1 MKILIPVFVGA
12 IIGYCTNWLA
22 IKMLFKPLEEKKIL
36 GIKIPFTP
44 GLIPKERY
52 RIAKSV
58 GEVVGE
64 NLLSREKIAGI
75 LSSEATR
82 LKINK
87 LFLRKIE
94 ENKNNNRTLNS
105 IIGGIDEKKIAERK
119 RRLSGFIC
127 EYLLRTVK
135 DYNLKESVIRTIDY
149 DLIIE
154 ELVGKIESN
163 EKTIGQVIPEDVNK
177 KIPVLVEENREFI
190 IGAFRELLEA
200 EDTSSK
206 IRVEIESFLDNS
218 LGKMVTMFIGID
230 TITEKVLNGINK
242 YLYSKK
248 GEDNIIELTNSI
260 IGKAMDLDFKSLSI
274 LVEPINTKEVEEVAN
289 DYLIKK
295 IDILIN
301 SHPFKEIL
309 MDNIERSIEN
319 ILDMETSQII
329 GYIDLENLE
338 DNVRDLYEVSSS
350 SIETL
355 ILELVNLFD
364 VSKIVEDEINSF
376 EIEYTEKL
384 ILDIADRELRAITRL
399 GALLGA
405 LLGLLSPILQNI

>member
-1 MKILIPVFVGA
+1 M
-12 IIGYCTNWLA
+12 
-22 IKMLFKPLEEKKIL
+22 
-36 GIKIPFTP
+36 
-44 GLIPKERY
+44 
-52 RIAKSV
+52 
-58 GEVVGE
+58 
-64 NLLSREKIAGI
+64 
-75 LSSEATR
+75 
-82 LKINK
+82 
-87 LFLRKIE
+87 
-94 ENKNNNRTLNS
+94 
-105 IIGGIDEKKIAERK
+105 
-119 RRLSGFIC
+119 
-127 EYLLRTVK
+127 
-135 DYNLKESVIRTIDY
+135 
-149 DLIIE
+149 
-154 ELVGKIESN
+154 
-163 EKTIGQVIPEDVNK
+163 
-177 KIPVLVEENREFI
+177 EENREFI

-274 LVEPINTKEVEEVAN
+274 LVEPINTKEVEEDAN